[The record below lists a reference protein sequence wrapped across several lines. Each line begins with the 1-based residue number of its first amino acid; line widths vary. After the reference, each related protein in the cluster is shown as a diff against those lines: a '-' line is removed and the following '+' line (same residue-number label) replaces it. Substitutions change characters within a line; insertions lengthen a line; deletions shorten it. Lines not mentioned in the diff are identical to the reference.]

1 MTHIIGGNTSCL
13 ELELYNKCVMLN
25 YSFNYLDVILAI
37 PILIFFIKG
46 FNKGFKN
53 EINGFIG
60 LLIGLYVTLNFSSL
74 LYPKLSEL
82 LVGYEILIP
91 ISSII
96 ILFIATLIGVKI
108 SGYLLDII
116 FKTLSLGFLDK
127 LLGSIIGVL
136 KFVIIVGFVLAFT
149 SVYELINPELRK
161 DSVMII
167 PLQEVSTIIFIEV
180 NKHTDVSSSVSVDY
194 LSDLSDDVLNKI
206 KNKKNILEEPI
217 QTNKTQVP
225 KGKEMVKNASPNYQ
239 TSAKYKNFINK
250 GAGKKLSVSNAEMS
264 AIIKKAHSYLGTRYR
279 MGGVSYDGIDC
290 SGLFYMSFN
299 SQNISGV
306 PRTAENFARHGNQ
319 IKSISNLRRGDF
331 VFFTKTYN
339 TSKLVTHMGMYL
351 GNQKFIHASS
361 SKGVGISNI
370 NDPYYWKSKFLF
382 GTRILN

>member
-1 MTHIIGGNTSCL
+1 M
-13 ELELYNKCVMLN
+13 ELELYNKCMMLD
-25 YSFNYLDVILAI
+25 YSFNSLDVILVI
-37 PILIFFIKG
+37 PILIFLIKG

-60 LLIGLYVTLNFSSL
+60 LLTGVYVTLNFSSI

-91 ISSII
+91 ILSII
-96 ILFIATLIGVKI
+96 ILFIATLIGIKI
-108 SGYLLDII
+108 LGYILDII

-136 KFVIIVGFVLAFT
+136 KFVIVVGFVLAFT
-149 SVYELINPELRK
+149 SIYELIDPELRK

-180 NKHTDVSSSVSVDY
+180 NKHTEVSSSVSLDY
-194 LSDLSDDVLNKI
+194 LSELSDEVLKQI
-206 KNKKNILEEPI
+206 KNIDHIQLPPQSDKKINIKVNSKNTSINLN
-217 QTNKTQVP
+217 TNT
-225 KGKEMVKNASPNYQ
+225 
-239 TSAKYKNFINK
+239 KYNTFINK
-250 GAGKKLSVSNAEMS
+250 GTGKKLSVTNTEMS

-279 MGGVSYDGIDC
+279 MGGVSYNGIDC

-299 SQNISGV
+299 SQQISGV
-306 PRTAENFARHGNQ
+306 PRTAENFARHGIQ
-319 IKSISNLRRGDF
+319 IKSIANLRRGDF

-351 GNQKFIHASS
+351 GDQKFIHASS
-361 SKGVGISNI
+361 SRGVGISNI

-382 GTRILN
+382 GTRVLN